1 MSMLLGKLI
10 FHLGFRF
17 FLWLLTKNML
27 LILGIIWPREER
39 SWTSLVFSV
48 VRGSLFVICFLIV
61 VWPNV
66 AGVLFPNF

>member
-1 MSMLLGKLI
+1 MFMLLGKLI

-17 FLWLLTKNML
+17 FFVVTRDN
-27 LILGIIWPREER
+27 WPREER

-66 AGVLFPNF
+66 AGVLFLNF